1 MRLRRRESFNAVDR
15 GPDYLMLIDKVPS
28 MAASQD
34 KMQRRIGV
42 RGQDRGIVCFALI
55 RGWKAADHIWK
66 CHPLMLD
73 DGDDVAALS
82 L

>member
-34 KMQRRIGV
+34 KMQRRIEYLV
-42 RGQDRGIVCFALI
+42 RSRVTN
-55 RGWKAADHIWK
+55 H
-66 CHPLMLD
+66 
-73 DGDDVAALS
+73 DVAILSMLPVIVLS
-82 L
+82 LRRIL